1 MELWWC
7 RSGAAYSRNIRIP
20 WLRGVD
26 GLRGLN
32 QARRKLML
40 QPADVGAAALMVALL
55 PPVAHVTEI
64 VMARARPQGLS
75 IFCAIYES

>member
-1 MELWWC
+1 
-7 RSGAAYSRNIRIP
+7 
-20 WLRGVD
+20 
-26 GLRGLN
+26 
-32 QARRKLML
+32 ML